1 MAKVSKEV
9 FDVGLFKRLLTFI
22 KPYNHIFG
30 ITLLAVFGLAIFGA
44 IRPKVLQLAI
54 DDNIAAKLDVGFLNH
69 MLVYGGLLLLE
80 VISNL
85 LFIYFASWLG
95 QSVVRD
101 IRVKLFEHILKFKM
115 KYYDNSSVGLLITRA
130 VTDMERIADIFG
142 QGLFMIFSD
151 LLKMF
156 LVACVMTYMNW
167 KLSIIVFFYTSCN
180 SFCYKDFS
188 EIHEKSVRRS

>member
-156 LVACVMTYMNW
+156 LNFFEQFLLL
-167 KLSIIVFFYTSCN
+167 KLNY
-180 SFCYKDFS
+180 FS
-188 EIHEKSVRRS
+188 TCGQQ

>member
-101 IRVKLFEHILKFKM
+101 IRVKLFEHILKF
-115 KYYDNSSVGLLITRA
+115 
-130 VTDMERIADIFG
+130 
-142 QGLFMIFSD
+142 
-151 LLKMF
+151 
-156 LVACVMTYMNW
+156 
-167 KLSIIVFFYTSCN
+167 
-180 SFCYKDFS
+180 
-188 EIHEKSVRRS
+188 